1 MISSKKLAAQHTPW
15 IAGACMLGAAVI
27 FGMLSLAPLPA
38 HARSAARADVLD
50 NCNWN
55 RPGVDPFMGDVVA
68 AVDRYTDIAPP
79 VREQLKERMRA
90 RQYDEIVVISRDAIR
105 GKGNYNA
112 RISDMHFGPG
122 RVCRNV
128 TRSGWSDQM
137 QERGLV
143 YCVQGQC
150 ILVPTICRNVSRITQ
165 APASAPPAAGGAAP
179 GGGAPVAAAPAAPA
193 AAGVPVIDNPDALRG
208 GSFTGGAM
216 PPEVSGTPILPFDYI
231 RNVGGIAPPA
241 GMGGGGGGGGGGGS
255 LPPEPRGSSII
266 VPPTVILPTLPP
278 TGPNVLPAVPEP
290 HTWAMLLGGLAL
302 VAHGVLRRRKAAAAQ
317 AGG

>member
-1 MISSKKLAAQHTPW
+1 MF
-15 IAGACMLGAAVI
+15 GAACLLAT
-27 FGMLSLAPLPA
+27 LSLAPLPA
-38 HARSAARADVLD
+38 YAKGIARADVLD

-128 TRSGWSDQM
+128 TRAGWNEQM

-165 APASAPPAAGGAAP
+165 ATASAPPAAGAAP
-179 GGGAPVAAAPAAPA
+179 GGAAPVAAAPAAPE
-193 AAGVPVIDNPDALRG
+193 AAGVPLIDNPDALRG

-216 PPEVSGTPILPFDYI
+216 PPEVASIPFLPFDYV
-231 RNVGGIAPPA
+231 RTAGGITPPA
-241 GMGGGGGGGGGGGS
+241 GMGGGGGGSGGGS
-255 LPPEPRGSSII
+255 GLPPDQGSSII
-266 VPPTVILPTLPP
+266 VPPTVIIPTLPP
-278 TGPNVLPAVPEP
+278 TLPTVLPAVPEP
-290 HTWAMLLGGLAL
+290 QTWAMLLAGLAL
-302 VAHGVLRRRKAAAAQ
+302 TAFGARKRLPASMPPEA
-317 AGG
+317 

>member
-1 MISSKKLAAQHTPW
+1 MRHSSW
-15 IAGACMLGAAVI
+15 IAGASLLGAACLLAT
-27 FGMLSLAPLPA
+27 LSLAPLPA
-38 HARSAARADVLD
+38 YAKGVARADVLD

-128 TRSGWSDQM
+128 TRAGWNEQM

-165 APASAPPAAGGAAP
+165 APASAPPAAGAAPGGAAP
-179 GGGAPVAAAPAAPA
+179 GGAAPVAAAPTAPE
-193 AAGVPVIDNPDALRG
+193 AAGVPLIDNPDALRG

-216 PPEVSGTPILPFDYI
+216 PPEVASIPFLPFDYV
-231 RNVGGIAPPA
+231 RTAGGITPPA
-241 GMGGGGGGGGGGGS
+241 GMGGGGGGGGGGSG
-255 LPPEPRGSSII
+255 LPPDRGSSII
-266 VPPTVILPTLPP
+266 VPPTVIIPSLPP
-278 TGPNVLPAVPEP
+278 TVPTVLPAVPEP
-290 HTWAMLLGGLAL
+290 QTWGMLLAGLAL
-302 VAHGVLRRRKAAAAQ
+302 IGYSALRRRTVRAA
-317 AGG
+317 

>member
-1 MISSKKLAAQHTPW
+1 MRHSSW
-15 IAGACMLGAAVI
+15 IAGASLLGTACLLAT
-27 FGMLSLAPLPA
+27 LSLAPLPA
-38 HARSAARADVLD
+38 SAKGIARADVLD

-128 TRSGWSDQM
+128 TRAGWNEQM

-165 APASAPPAAGGAAP
+165 APASAPPAAGAAP
-179 GGGAPVAAAPAAPA
+179 GGAAPVAAAPAAPA
-193 AAGVPVIDNPDALRG
+193 AAGVPLIDNPDALRG

-216 PPEVSGTPILPFDYI
+216 PPEVASIPFLPFDYV
-231 RNVGGIAPPA
+231 RTVGGITSPA
-241 GMGGGGGGGGGGGS
+241 GMGGGGGGGGGSGR
-255 LPPEPRGSSII
+255 PPDQGSSII
-266 VPPTVILPTLPP
+266 VPPTVIIPTLPP
-278 TGPNVLPAVPEP
+278 TVPTVLPAVPEP
-290 HTWAMLLGGLAL
+290 QTWAMLLAGLAL
-302 VAHGVLRRRKAAAAQ
+302 TAFGARKRLASKHAA
-317 AGG
+317 

>member
-1 MISSKKLAAQHTPW
+1 
-15 IAGACMLGAAVI
+15 MLGTAVI
-27 FGMLSLAPLPA
+27 FSVLSLAPLPA
-38 HARSAARADVLD
+38 NAKGIARADVLD

-105 GKGNYNA
+105 GKGNYQA

-128 TRSGWSDQM
+128 TRSGWSEQM

-165 APASAPPAAGGAAP
+165 VPASAPPAAGAAP
-179 GGGAPVAAAPAAPA
+179 GGAAPVAAAPAAPA
-193 AAGVPVIDNPDALRG
+193 APGVPVIDNPDALRG
-208 GSFTGGAM
+208 GSFTGGVA
-216 PPEVSGTPILPFDYI
+216 PPAVASIPFLPFDYV
-231 RNVGGIAPPA
+231 RTVGGIAPPA
-241 GMGGGGGGGGGGGS
+241 GMGGGGGGGGGGYVVPPGS
-255 LPPEPRGSSII
+255 TGSSII

-278 TGPNVLPAVPEP
+278 TGPTVLPAVPEP
-290 HTWAMLLGGLAL
+290 QTWAMLLAGLAL
-302 VAHGVLRRRKAAAAQ
+302 TAYAARRRRQAPAA
-317 AGG
+317 

>member
-1 MISSKKLAAQHTPW
+1 MRHSSW
-15 IAGACMLGAAVI
+15 IAGASLLGTACLLAT
-27 FGMLSLAPLPA
+27 LSLAPLPA
-38 HARSAARADVLD
+38 YAKGIARADVLD

-128 TRSGWSDQM
+128 TRAGWNEQM

-179 GGGAPVAAAPAAPA
+179 GGAAPPAAAPAAPET
-193 AAGVPVIDNPDALRG
+193 AGVPLIDNPDALRG

-216 PPEVSGTPILPFDYI
+216 PPEVASIPFLPFDYV
-231 RNVGGIAPPA
+231 RTAGGITSPA
-241 GMGGGGGGGGGGGS
+241 GMGGGGGSGGGS
-255 LPPEPRGSSII
+255 GLPPDQGSSII
-266 VPPTVILPTLPP
+266 VPPTVIIPTLPP
-278 TGPNVLPAVPEP
+278 TVPTVLPAVPEP
-290 HTWAMLLGGLAL
+290 QTWAMLLAGLAL
-302 VAHGVLRRRKAAAAQ
+302 TAFGARKRLASKHAA
-317 AGG
+317 

>member
-1 MISSKKLAAQHTPW
+1 MRHSSW
-15 IAGACMLGAAVI
+15 IAGASILGAACLLAT
-27 FGMLSLAPLPA
+27 LSLAPLPA
-38 HARSAARADVLD
+38 SAKDIARANVLD

-68 AVDRYTDIAPP
+68 AVDRYTDIAPT

-90 RQYDEIVVISRDAIR
+90 RKYDEIVVISRDAIR

-128 TRSGWSDQM
+128 TRSGWSEQM

-165 APASAPPAAGGAAP
+165 APASAPPAAGAAP
-179 GGGAPVAAAPAAPA
+179 GGAAPVAAAPAAPE

-208 GSFTGGAM
+208 GSFTGGTM
-216 PPEVSGTPILPFDYI
+216 PPVVASIPFLPVDHVRTVSDIG
-231 RNVGGIAPPA
+231 PPA
-241 GMGGGGGGGGGGGS
+241 GTGGGGGGGGGGG
-255 LPPEPRGSSII
+255 LPPDQGSSII

-278 TGPNVLPAVPEP
+278 TGPTVLPAVPEP
-290 HTWAMLLGGLAL
+290 QTWAMLLAGLAL
-302 VAHGVLRRRKAAAAQ
+302 TAFGARKNRARKHTA
-317 AGG
+317 

>member
-1 MISSKKLAAQHTPW
+1 MKQGPWLAST
-15 IAGACMLGAAVI
+15 CMLGAAVL
-27 FGMLSLAPLPA
+27 FGMLSLASLPA
-38 HARSAARADVLD
+38 YAKGVARADVLD
-50 NCNWN
+50 NCSWN

-112 RISDMHFGPG
+112 RISEMHFGPG

-128 TRSGWSDQM
+128 TRAGWSEQM

-179 GGGAPVAAAPAAPA
+179 GGAAPAAAAPAAPET
-193 AAGVPVIDNPDALRG
+193 AGVPLIDNPDALRG

-216 PPEVSGTPILPFDYI
+216 PPEVASIPFLPFDYVA
-231 RNVGGIAPPA
+231 RPGQQHHRAARSDPADPAAHRPDSPA
-241 GMGGGGGGGGGGGS
+241 G
-255 LPPEPRGSSII
+255 R
-266 VPPTVILPTLPP
+266 
-278 TGPNVLPAVPEP
+278 TGTA
-290 HTWAMLLGGLAL
+290 HLGHA
-302 VAHGVLRRRKAAAAQ
+302 
-317 AGG
+317 AGGTGADGLCHQKTPGRQACRLRHSQPDADLLL

>member
-1 MISSKKLAAQHTPW
+1 MLSAA
-15 IAGACMLGAAVI
+15 CL
-27 FGMLSLAPLPA
+27 FGTLSLAPLPA
-38 HARSAARADVLD
+38 NAKGIAHANVLD

-68 AVDRYTDIAPP
+68 AVDRYADIAPP
-79 VREQLKERMRA
+79 VREQLKARMRA

-128 TRSGWSDQM
+128 TRSGWSEQM

-165 APASAPPAAGGAAP
+165 APPAAGGAAP
-179 GGGAPVAAAPAAPA
+179 GGSAPVAAAPAAPE
-193 AAGVPVIDNPDALRG
+193 AAGVPLIDNPDALRG

-216 PPEVSGTPILPFDYI
+216 PPEVASIPFLPFDYV
-231 RNVGGIAPPA
+231 RTASGISPPA
-241 GMGGGGGGGGGGGS
+241 GMGGGGGAGGGGGGG
-255 LPPEPRGSSII
+255 LPPDRGSSII

-278 TGPNVLPAVPEP
+278 TVPTVLPAVPEP
-290 HTWAMLLGGLAL
+290 QTWAMLLAGLAL
-302 VAHGVLRRRKAAAAQ
+302 MAFGARKRRSGRHAA
-317 AGG
+317 